1 MPNKN
6 NSGIKHY
13 SILGHKIVLIAYLI
27 IFFCIFAIGF
37 PWVLKLIY
45 LLFSSW
51 DSFAGNT
58 DSGSDY
64 LSLLPDFLG
73 GLCGILIAALL
84 DSMIISRLSHIKKFE
99 ALISIL
105 WDELSDVREQVENT
119 GSADGIMPGDKLA
132 TPILDGIISSHESMS
147 IIHNLPRYFFW
158 EEKGAIAKEVC
169 DLATDISN
177 INNYLAAMINNAGD
191 ISADIIN
198 ASEAIVGKSL
208 KDANAAQR
216 MTLVFYA
223 ECCNFKT
230 DLENDN
236 NAYDRLKK
244 KYEEEV
250 VILEYLGQGIV
261 EEKHTIKQHID
272 KIEKAFKRS
281 K

>member
-1 MPNKN
+1 MQNKN
-6 NSGIKHY
+6 NSRIKHY
-13 SILGHKIVLIAYLI
+13 SILGHKIVLLAYLI
-27 IFFCIFAIGF
+27 IFFFISAFVF
-37 PWVLKLIY
+37 PWVLKHIY
-45 LLFSSW
+45 ILFSSW
-51 DSFAGNT
+51 ESFAGGAE
-58 DSGSDY
+58 SGGDY

-99 ALISIL
+99 ALMSIL

-119 GSADGIMPGDKLA
+119 GSADGIMPGGKLA

-177 INNYLAAMINNAGD
+177 INNYLAAMINNAAD

-198 ASEAIVGKSL
+198 ASEAAVGISPEDL
-208 KDANAAQR
+208 GAPQR
-216 MTLVFYA
+216 TILAFYA

-230 DLENDN
+230 DIENGK
-236 NAYDRLKK
+236 NAYELLKNR
-244 KYEEEV
+244 YDEEV
-250 VILEYLGQGIV
+250 VILEYLGKGIV
-261 EEKHTIKQHID
+261 EEKRTIKEHID
-272 KIEKAFKRS
+272 QIEKAFRRLK
-281 K
+281 